1 MTHEEFIRK
10 VSERAGVSPEDA
22 EVLARATLETLA
34 ERLSG
39 GEADDLAA
47 LVPPPLRTYLQR
59 SPQKPAVSYGL
70 SAFIERVRTRA
81 GDAGWATTDAV
92 RAVLVTLREA
102 VGDKEFRDAM
112 AQLPREFE
120 EMLSQ
125 TA

>member
-1 MTHEEFIRK
+1 MTYEEFVRK
-10 VSERAGVSPEDA
+10 VSERAGVSPEEA
-22 EVLARATLETLA
+22 TRLARATLETLG

-47 LVPPPLRTYLQR
+47 LVPPPLRTDLQR
-59 SPQKPAVSYGL
+59 SVQKPAVSYGL
-70 SAFIERVRTRA
+70 PAFVGRVRSRA
-81 GDAGWATTDAV
+81 GDAGRVDVDAV

-102 VGDKEFRDAM
+102 VGDKEFRDAL

-120 EMLSQ
+120 EMLRQ